1 MTKYPEL
8 PDELHELE
16 QSIYDCKNV
25 IYDIKKSE
33 KYADNLDEAL
43 DAISTLYKVKFA
55 ELISR
60 FNDMERKYIGL
71 HESWHDMNPLMKDK
85 DNQMEMDFQEE
96 ELNMPVK
103 DNADSGC

>member
-1 MTKYPEL
+1 MKP
-8 PDELHELE
+8 
-16 QSIYDCKNV
+16 I
-25 IYDIKKSE
+25 
-33 KYADNLDEAL
+33 

-96 ELNMPVK
+96 ELNMDLK
-103 DNADSGC
+103 DNVDVATLLGEKMQEVLSEYFSDDKEKKQ